1 MAVPIE
7 RIQALLKQQPRGSAS
22 GGRKLL
28 PWTPEDWTAWQ
39 KSPMFGALVKN
50 LLPVRSPLAPLY
62 EIHYAETFRGGSP
75 SDLMEGLIQKSARG
89 ERINVTT
96 VIDASGNGCYY
107 HDAREWDDW
116 DVKCVKLPSYNTTDG
131 DEVLP
136 SKAVVKAFCDAV
148 RQHQADNEPDSHIA
162 VFCDRGYNTSGFLI
176 VCYLVEYCN
185 MHLQE
190 AIDLYKKA
198 NAPGIY
204 SAMCLQALYQ
214 RYYSLLKAPD
224 ARLTVPAAPAWD
236 TTAPTVDPAFSI
248 GSEVLTDD
256 DKATPFV
263 RVAAA
268 PVVAKVVKA
277 APPAFRP
284 PAFAPPAFSPPAF
297 APPPY
302 APPVAPVDTAKS
314 KKRKIRTWEDE
325 VEPFPFGT
333 PVPVGSKDHE
343 RLAAVVQQLTGVEG
357 FPGSETMSLTKI
369 HIRDQAHDKLG
380 SLTKSYLVT
389 WRARGTRCLLLGL
402 KDGVYLVSRTM
413 TFTKV
418 NVKLPRKRAL
428 HENTDMTLVDG
439 VLVQD
444 QDGDTVVPR
453 YLAYDIIAWEGSPV
467 WKGKL
472 EKRLQCLQ
480 NEIILPRKSD
490 KHLDLTAEPFRVRM
504 KDHFRLEKAEHV
516 LRNFIPKIT
525 HEVDG
530 LIFTPKNAPYGVGGF
545 ECDEPQFKFVVDS
558 AAGMMGGLDGSLT
571 ETQLLQY
578 IKSIP

>member
-7 RIQALLKQQPRGSAS
+7 RIQALLKQQPRAKAS

-28 PWTPEDWTAWQ
+28 PWSPTEWTAWQ
-39 KSPMFGALVKN
+39 KTPMFGAVVKN
-50 LLPVRSPLAPLY
+50 LLPVRAPLAPLY
-62 EIHYAETFRGGSP
+62 EIHYDESFAGGSP

-89 ERINVTT
+89 DRINVTT

-116 DVKCVKLPSYNTTDG
+116 DVQCVKLPPFED
-131 DEVLP
+131 DVP
-136 SKAVVKAFCDAV
+136 PKAIVKAFCDAV
-148 RQHQADNEPDSHIA
+148 QKHVAANEPDTHVA
-162 VFCDRGYNTSGFLI
+162 VFGGYGYNVAGFLI
-176 VCYLVEYCN
+176 VSYLVEHGN
-185 MHLQE
+185 MHLLE
-190 AIDLYKKA
+190 AIDLYKKT

-204 SAMCLQALYQ
+204 SVPCLQALYR
-214 RYYSLLKAPD
+214 RYYAMLKSPES
-224 ARLTVPAAPAWD
+224 RLSVPAPPSWD
-236 TTAPTVDPAFSI
+236 TSAAHVDPSLTI

-263 RVAAA
+263 RSAALVVAQPVVAAA
-268 PVVAKVVKA
+268 ASAPVVH
-277 APPAFRP
+277 RP
-284 PAFAPPAFSPPAF
+284 KAF
-297 APPPY
+297 APPPF
-302 APPVAPVDTAKS
+302 APPPYVPPPAPVEVAKT
-314 KKRKIRTWEDE
+314 KKRKIRTWEDD

-333 PVPVGSKDHE
+333 PVPEDSKEHE
-343 RLAAVVQQLTGVEG
+343 KLVSVVQQLTGVDG

-369 HIRDQAHDKLG
+369 HIRDPALDKPG

-389 WRARGTRCLLLGL
+389 WRARGIRCLLLGL
-402 KDGVYLVSRTM
+402 KDGVYLVSRRM

-453 YLAYDIIAWEGSPV
+453 YLAYDIIAWENTPV

-490 KHLDLTAEPFRVRM
+490 KHLDLEAEPFRVRM

-516 LRNFIPKIT
+516 LRTFIPRIT
-525 HEVDG
+525 HDVEG
-530 LIFTPKNAPYGVGGF
+530 LIFTPKNAPYGVGGY

-558 AAGMMGGLDGSLT
+558 AASMMGGLDGSLT
-571 ETQLLQY
+571 ENQLLQY